1 MVIIQTDDKIR
12 NVKLTGDEISMII
25 EELKRQPH
33 NVYEFMNYEKI
44 IGKFK
49 DASILEEEQ

>member
-1 MVIIQTDDKIR
+1 MVIIQTDNRIR

-33 NVYEFMNYEKI
+33 NVYEFMGYEKI
-44 IGKFK
+44 IEKLQEK
-49 DASILEEEQ
+49 LK